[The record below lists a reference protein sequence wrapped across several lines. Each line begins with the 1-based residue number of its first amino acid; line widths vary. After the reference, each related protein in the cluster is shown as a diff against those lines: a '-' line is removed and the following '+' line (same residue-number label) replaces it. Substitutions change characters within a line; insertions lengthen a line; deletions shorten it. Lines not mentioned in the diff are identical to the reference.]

1 MRAMMNMLLLAGSL
15 LSCAPR
21 LHADDLPKAREKV
34 VATATLDSKDA
45 TQAAAADEK
54 HVYAISNR
62 RVAKYDR
69 ATGKLLSLSTGAAEH
84 LNSGVVHEGKLYCA
98 HSNFPKKPDES
109 DIRMYD
115 PETGKLTVFHTFKN
129 PPGSLTWALPRKGEW
144 WCHFAH
150 YGDDNAK
157 SVLVRYDAKW
167 KELGRWSY
175 PKKLI
180 ADWGKHSL
188 SGGIWE
194 SETLLATNHDDP
206 VLYRLRLPKVG
217 TEIELVEVLPAPFT
231 GQGIAA
237 DPKTGGLVGI
247 SRPKQ
252 QVIFAV
258 KKPK

>member
-1 MRAMMNMLLLAGSL
+1 MMNMLLLVGSL

-21 LHADDLPKAREKV
+21 LHADDLPQAREKV

-69 ATGKLLSLSTGAAEH
+69 GTGKLLGVSTGAAEH
-84 LNSGVVHEGKLYCA
+84 LNSGVFHEGKLYCA

-115 PETGKLTVFHTFKN
+115 PETGKLTVFHTFMN

-150 YGDDNAK
+150 YGNDNAK
-157 SVLVRYDAKW
+157 SVLIRYDAKW

-180 ADWGKHSL
+180 ADWGKNSL

-194 SETLLATNHDDP
+194 GDTLLATNHDDP